1 MLNKPFRAYLELN
14 TIECEG
20 YCTATSLTSSLAGVL
35 KISALGVPLEQ
46 HRRRCITTNLRVTA
60 RDFASTRDTFE
71 NTPDENEPKFKCVES
86 RYMARKNYSH
96 ADQLLNRLQTAAG
109 TETMEYGLDTDP
121 LLSALLQAVT
131 GIGSTETV
139 LYSCKRKSPP

>member
-1 MLNKPFRAYLELN
+1 MRRALYGDITNIFTSRSSKNLGSGCPIGATQEKIYNHQSESDSKRFRVNKRFM
-14 TIECEG
+14 TI
-20 YCTATSLTSSLAGVL
+20 
-35 KISALGVPLEQ
+35 
-46 HRRRCITTNLRVTA
+46 
-60 RDFASTRDTFE
+60 RDTFE

-86 RYMARKNYSH
+86 RYMARKNYSY

-121 LLSALLQAVT
+121 LLSALLQAVA

-139 LYSCKRKSPP
+139 LHGCKRKSPP